1 MALILDLIAIGEAKA
16 ALVIAKRDER
26 HGFDFHQATVG
37 MPRGSCGDLIVDGVT
52 TMVDCVPDAMA
63 NWPALTAEQ
72 EYFAFV
78 DDRLICVPGCDAD
91 RTRGF
96 VNMEGLEGRVLTLLR
111 V

>member
-1 MALILDLIAIGEAKA
+1 MALTSTKQLLECPEE
-16 ALVIAKRDER
+16 V
-26 HGFDFHQATVG
+26 VG
-37 MPRGSCGDLIVDGVT
+37 IMIVDGVT

-63 NWPALTAEQ
+63 NWPASIAEQ
-72 EYFAFV
+72 EYFAFG

-96 VNMEGLEGRVLTLLR
+96 VNMEGLNYRVLTLLR